1 MITKAIIPVAGR
13 GRRMHPITLAMAK
26 AMLPLPSGPDR
37 TVPVVHL
44 ICAEAATAGIDELLL
59 VVSPE
64 HRSMFEDY
72 FGGLSDSER
81 ADLPGRIELDV
92 QMAPKGFGSA
102 VGVGREFVGDD
113 TFMLL
118 LGDHVYLATDGQK
131 SCAAQVASAYGQYG
145 GVAMVGVQSV
155 NTDELARVG
164 VVAGDPIS
172 LEVYRCRDYVEKPTP
187 QVAIEHLKTPGLGE
201 GEFLGHCGIYVFTP
215 EIFGFIASLE
225 KGGGVVELAAAQCML
240 LKANPQDYLLCR
252 IQGRA
257 RDIGSSASYIETF
270 KAMADE

>member
-1 MITKAIIPVAGR
+1 
-13 GRRMHPITLAMAK
+13 MHPITLAMAK
-26 AMLPLPSGPDR
+26 AMLPLPSGRDR

-44 ICAEAATAGIDELLL
+44 ICAEAAAGGIDEVLL

-64 HRSMFEDY
+64 HQSMFEDY

-81 ADLPGRIELDV
+81 SDLPGRIEFDV
-92 QMAPKGFGSA
+92 QVAPKGFGSA
-102 VGVGREFVGDD
+102 VGVGKEFIGDD

-118 LGDHVYLATDGQK
+118 LGDHVYRAADGQA
-131 SCAAQVASAYGQYG
+131 SCAAQVASAHAEYG
-145 GVAMVGVQSV
+145 GVAMVGVQDV
-155 NTDELARVG
+155 NSDELARIG

-172 LEVYRCRDYVEKPTP
+172 CQVYRCRDFVEKPTP
-187 QVAIEHLKTPGLGE
+187 QMAAEHLKTPGLGE

-225 KGGGVVELAAAQCML
+225 TAGGLVELAAAQCML
-240 LKANPQDYLLCR
+240 LKAHRQDYLLCR

-257 RDIGSSASYIETF
+257 RDIGSPGGYIETF
-270 KAMADE
+270 KAMANECP